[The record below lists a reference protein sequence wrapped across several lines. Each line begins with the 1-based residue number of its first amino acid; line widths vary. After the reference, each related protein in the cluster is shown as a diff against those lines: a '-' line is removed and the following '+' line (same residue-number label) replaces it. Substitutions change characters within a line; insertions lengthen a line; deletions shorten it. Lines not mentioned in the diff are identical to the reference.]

1 MCGKT
6 ELLILSGHFKTRA
19 LEADILNM
27 AGDVMAFEV
36 LIPPRV
42 GFFEGY
48 LSARI
53 IFEPKRVYKTFPLAF
68 FLLQNT

>member
-1 MCGKT
+1 MCGKP

-19 LEADILNM
+19 LEADFLNM

-42 GFFEGY
+42 EFFEGY

-53 IFEPKRVYKTFPLAF
+53 IFELKPVFKTFLLAF